1 MLILIP
7 FWLRNGNTG
16 SRALRLR
23 YAQFV
28 IYLPEVAVR
37 STKAVKEF
45 RTKTVY
51 GQLCEGWSRG
61 KIVEYAREE
70 WDIGTAPADAYIA
83 RARKIIEKDCQL
95 TRQQF
100 LAEALDRLRTYE
112 IAAAK
117 RGQMQ
122 VATNSVRL
130 QAELIGLTGKQ

>member
-1 MLILIP
+1 MP
-7 FWLRNGNTG
+7 NSNGASN
-16 SRALRLR
+16 AR
-23 YAQFV
+23 YALCISV
-28 IYLPEVAVR
+28 ICQVGKK
-37 STKAVKEF
+37 STNAEKSFRVKTIYGLLSHGWPRGEICQYAAKEWQVHE
-45 RTKTVY
+45 RTADRY
-51 GQLCEGWSRG
+51 IDE
-61 KIVEYAREE
+61 ARELI
-70 WDIGTAPADAYIA
+70 D
-83 RARKIIEKDCQL
+83 KDCQL

>member
-1 MLILIP
+1 MSKRCTNAEKDFRVKTIYGLLSHGWP
-7 FWLRNGNTG
+7 RGEVC
-16 SRALRLR
+16 R
-23 YAQFV
+23 YA
-28 IYLPEVAVR
+28 
-37 STKAVKEF
+37 SKEWRVNE
-45 RTKTVY
+45 RTADRY
-51 GQLCEGWSRG
+51 IAE
-61 KIVEYAREE
+61 AREL
-70 WDIGTAPADAYIA
+70 
-83 RARKIIEKDCQL
+83 IEQDCAL

>member
-1 MLILIP
+1 M
-7 FWLRNGNTG
+7 
-16 SRALRLR
+16 
-23 YAQFV
+23 
-28 IYLPEVAVR
+28 AVR

-45 RTKTVY
+45 RLKTVY

-70 WDIGTAPADAYIA
+70 WGIGTAPADAYIA
-83 RARKIIEKDCQL
+83 GARKIIEKDCAL

>member
-1 MLILIP
+1 MAKKVT
-7 FWLRNGNTG
+7 N
-16 SRALRLR
+16 SEK
-23 YAQFV
+23 QFR
-28 IYLPEVAVR
+28 VR
-37 STKAVKEF
+37 
-45 RTKTVY
+45 TVY
-51 GQLCEGWSRG
+51 GQLCKGWSRTQIIQHCSDEWG
-61 KIVEYAREE
+61 ITERHADNYIRDARVFI
-70 WDIGTAPADAYIA
+70 D
-83 RARKIIEKDCQL
+83 KDCAL